1 MEHWDGENTAIAAER
16 DGRDDEW
23 LALDIS
29 PFQRY
34 GGDLDHLLRLCRTPY
49 TCVGG
54 WMHDPRPRLLISGW
68 RVVHRSGAEAVALA
82 EVKRT
87 ELGLADAGCVLE
99 HGLEHGLQLAR
110 GTADDFQHI
119 GGRRFLLQRV
129 TPIVRSVA
137 QIPVETRRLDCD
149 HQQR

>member
-1 MEHWDGENTAIAAER
+1 MEHWDGENTGIAAER

-23 LALDIS
+23 IALDIS

-34 GGDLDHLLRLCRTPY
+34 VGDLDHLLRLCRTPY

-54 WMHDPRPRLLISGW
+54 WMHDPRPRLLIGGG

-87 ELGLADAGCVLE
+87 ELGLADAGCVLG
-99 HGLEHGLQLAR
+99 HGLDNGLHPPPV
-110 GTADDFQHI
+110 TADDFQHLG
-119 GGRRFLLQRV
+119 GGRLLLPR
-129 TPIVRSVA
+129 IV
-137 QIPVETRRLDCD
+137 
-149 HQQR
+149 